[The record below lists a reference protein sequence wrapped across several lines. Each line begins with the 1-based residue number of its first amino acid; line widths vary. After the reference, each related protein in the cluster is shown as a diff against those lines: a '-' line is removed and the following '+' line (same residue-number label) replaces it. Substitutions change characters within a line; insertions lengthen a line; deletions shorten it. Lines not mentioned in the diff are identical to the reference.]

1 MVGQCMSTARTPR
14 CWARSANSVV
24 VPHVAVPRTIQKTM
38 LLLMI
43 TAATVTWMLWRRW
56 VTQSYKMNI
65 YILFTVSFEQKWIY
79 FIKVLRGKQIEVVYG
94 TFHVDVGETPFFISV
109 DFTKR
114 VIVIT
119 IRGTLSM
126 KDIITDLN
134 AECELIPLQNINH
147 DWKGHK
153 VGQNNQNNIRSRQAF
168 IHSRFMLWTTHWG
181 IDVESSEQSLNWE
194 ISFQY
199 LFSI

>member
-1 MVGQCMSTARTPR
+1 
-14 CWARSANSVV
+14 
-24 VPHVAVPRTIQKTM
+24 M

-56 VTQSYKMNI
+56 VKISYKMNI

-153 VGQNNQNNIRSRQAF
+153 VGQNNQNIRSSF
-168 IHSRFMLWTTHWG
+168 HTLTIHVMNHPLRCSCREFRAKSKLG
-181 IDVESSEQSLNWE
+181 D
-194 ISFQY
+194 F
-199 LFSI
+199 FSISVLNINKV